1 VPILYIVQELT
12 VRFEIVSAKGHAE
25 LNKDHFG
32 RGWACLSVTTIGI
45 GDIPAIYARRPTGSL
60 LEERY
65 AFRCTINNGLK
76 PEQFSTSAIRWA
88 WGSAISPRG
97 DMPKYRVPLL
107 ARRFGITV
115 TVHSSHLRR
124 TWAVRQVRFAWRLA
138 PCNNALR
145 LQPKFARR
153 AGHLSTVQSS
163 SQK

>member
-124 TWAVRQVRFAWRLA
+124 TWAVTSMLISRPGKFVSLGGSRPVIT
-138 PCNNALR
+138 PCAFSQNL
-145 LQPKFARR
+145 P
-153 AGHLSTVQSS
+153 AGPGT
-163 SQK
+163 